1 MMRAWIPYVN
11 LLMICLF
18 VMAPPFASATDYVWR
33 NVEVGGGGFAPGI
46 VFSRAERGLA
56 YLRTDMGGA
65 YRWDSAARS
74 WTPLEDSIAE
84 SSYFGIEGIAADPVD
99 ANVVYLAAGMY
110 RHDGA
115 AILRSPDRGKS
126 WEVFPTTFR
135 MGGNEDDGGLG
146 ERLAID
152 PNLTS
157 SLYFGSRHD
166 GLQRSNDSGRT
177 WSRVDSFP
185 VHGLG
190 LPEVRRRTNA
200 GLSFVVFDP
209 RSGHRGVGSRTVF
222 VGVADPGPE
231 HLFLTH
237 DGGKT
242 WSAVGG
248 QPRAD
253 PLSVQAAL
261 DLRGMLY
268 VTYCNGVGPTGVT
281 DGAVFAPRGG
291 QRPRGPTGAACG

>member
-1 MMRAWIPYVN
+1 M
-11 LLMICLF
+11 
-18 VMAPPFASATDYVWR
+18 
-33 NVEVGGGGFAPGI
+33 GF
-46 VFSRAERGLA
+46 
-56 YLRTDMGGA
+56 
-65 YRWDSAARS
+65 RS
-74 WTPLEDSIAE
+74 SQLEPLEDSIAE
-84 SSYFGIEGIAADPVD
+84 SSYFGIESIAADPGD

-110 RHDGA
+110 RREGA

-209 RSGHRGVGSRTVF
+209 RSGHRSDGWRRF
-222 VGVADPGPE
+222 PIQHADE
-231 HLFLTH
+231 E
-237 DGGKT
+237 
-242 WSAVGG
+242 
-248 QPRAD
+248 
-253 PLSVQAAL
+253 
-261 DLRGMLY
+261 ME
-268 VTYCNGVGPTGVT
+268 
-281 DGAVFAPRGG
+281 
-291 QRPRGPTGAACG
+291 